1 MKTTQLDARRKRAAG
16 LAAALG
22 YATVLASR
30 DAWRSLRKP
39 LLLAAAIIVPLT
51 AALIRH
57 EMIRHQDEATQGLQT
72 IATLKLGQIE
82 GWLNERQGDADLLQT
97 SISLADNYGRWRERG
112 DGASRDLLLDHL
124 GKLRISKNYQSV
136 WLLDE
141 QGTPL
146 WNSAGAAE
154 IIEPKLQS
162 AALHAVATG
171 QRGLLTPAGAV
182 GAVGGRMHI
191 DFVTTLQP
199 LGARPSPIIILRVD
213 PRTYLSP
220 MLQAWPVPSASAEI
234 LLFRREGEEVLY
246 LNELRHR
253 PDAAGTFRL
262 AVATDKL
269 LAAQVL
275 RGGISPDSLIDGVDH
290 RNVPSLGVARAV
302 LGTDW
307 FLIAKADRAELLLE
321 SERTGRRIAM
331 AGLLILL
338 ITVAGVLVMRQ
349 RQNLERA
356 RSAGAAQA
364 EKLRALQLLDALA
377 KASDD
382 AIVVKDV
389 EGRYLLLNSAAC
401 GMVGKTE
408 QELLGLDVTAL
419 FPPEQAAAIA
429 AIDREVVSA
438 NCSRTGDEL
447 FSTPRGIQVMH
458 VTRGPLHDEN
468 GKVVG
473 IFSVLSDITE
483 RKQMETDLQASTA
496 RLEDM
501 LSQTQL
507 MLDASM
513 DAVICMDQNGAVVTW
528 NLRAEQIF
536 GYREDQALGR
546 EVADLIVPPE
556 YREKHRAGMARFI
569 KTGEPT
575 IIGKRIEVPGLHA
588 DGSRFPL
595 ELTIGLISKAG
606 SPLFSAHVRDITERK
621 SAETQL
627 RILSQAV
634 EQSPESIVITDV
646 EGKIEYVNAAFAM
659 NTGYSQSEAV
669 GMNPRV
675 LQSGNTPPETYASM
689 WETLARGEPW
699 KGEFYNRR
707 KDGSE
712 YAEFAIVTPIRQP
725 DGAVTHYVAV
735 KEDITEK
742 KRESIELDQH
752 RHHLEKLVAQRT
764 SQLEEAKQRAEVAN
778 LAKSAFLANMS
789 HEIRTPMNAIIGLT
803 HLMRRAR
810 PAPEQADKLD
820 KVATAAEHL
829 LSIINDI
836 LDLSKI
842 EAGKLQLEQSNFSL
856 ATIFDHTCSMVAE
869 EARTK
874 GLELK
879 VECAGVPP
887 WLRGD
892 PTRLRQA
899 LLNFAANAVKFT
911 DYGTITLRALLLH
924 QHHDSV
930 LVRFEVEDTGIG
942 IPADKI
948 PVLFE
953 AFAQADTS
961 TTRKYGGTGL
971 GLVVT
976 RRLAA
981 LMEGD
986 VGLES
991 QLGKGSCFWFTARL
1005 RCGHGIM
1012 SAELSA
1018 DTEDAETRLR
1028 KHHGG
1033 ARILL
1038 AEDNPVNREVA
1049 LELIHAAGINAD
1061 TAENGVIAVAKA
1073 AATAYDLILMDV
1085 QMPKMNGIDATRAIR
1100 ANSSANSSA
1109 SSDQPGGMAVPILA
1123 MTANAFY
1130 EDRKACL
1137 DAGMNDFIAKPVDPP
1152 MFYVALL
1159 KWLPRVAP
1167 EPVIDWV
1174 AAEPA
1179 EAPAA
1184 ADQDQRR
1191 RLAEIP
1197 GLDLDA
1203 GLAMVRG
1210 NVTKYTRLAV
1220 LFADGYHHHADQILE
1235 LMAAGDLA
1243 AIEPLAHS
1251 LRGSA
1256 GMLGAEVVSEVAND
1270 VLLALRGKARANNA
1284 GPLCTRLAE
1293 ELAKLIAGIRHAATE
1308 AVKADEAEVAPL
1320 RFAEILAQLEEYL
1333 KQGDM
1338 TASYLARD
1346 EAGLLRTVLG
1356 EAVNPLLAR
1365 IEAFDYENAAAELH
1379 ELCGH
1384 SDAAQT

>member
-1 MKTTQLDARRKRAAG
+1 MKPTQLDARRNHAAG
-16 LAAALG
+16 LAVVLG
-22 YATVLASR
+22 YATTLAAH
-30 DAWRSLRKP
+30 DGWRSLRKL
-39 LLLAAAIIVPLT
+39 LLLAVAIIVPLT
-51 AALIRH
+51 AALIH
-57 EMIRHQDEATQGLQT
+57 YEMSRHQDEATQGLQT

-82 GWLNERQGDADLLQT
+82 GWLDERQGDVDLLQAST
-97 SISLADNYGRWRERG
+97 SLADNYGRWRERG
-112 DGASRDLLLDHL
+112 DGAGRDRLLDYL
-124 GKLRISKNYQSV
+124 EKLRISKKYQDV

-141 QGTPL
+141 QGAPL
-146 WNSAGAAE
+146 WNSAGEAE

-171 QRGLLTPAGAV
+171 QQGLLTPA

-199 LGARPSPIIILRVD
+199 PGARPAPIIILRVD

-275 RGGISPDSLIDGVDH
+275 RGGISPGSLIDGVDH
-290 RNVPSLGVARAV
+290 RNVPSLGVVRAV

-338 ITVAGVLVMRQ
+338 MTVAGALIMRQ
-349 RQNLERA
+349 RQHLGRA
-356 RSAGAAQA
+356 RSEGAAQA

-401 GMVGKTE
+401 EMVGKTE

-438 NCSRTGDEL
+438 NRSRTEDEI
-447 FSTPRGIQVMH
+447 FSTPRGVRVMR

-468 GKVVG
+468 GKVIGV
-473 IFSVLSDITE
+473 FSVLSDITE
-483 RKQMETDLQASTA
+483 RKQMEADLQTTTT
-496 RLEDM
+496 RLRDM

-513 DAVICMDQNGAVVTW
+513 DAVICMDQNGVVVTW
-528 NLRAEQIF
+528 NLCAEQIF

-575 IIGKRIEVPGLHA
+575 IIGRRIEVPGLHA
-588 DGSRFPL
+588 DGSRFPI

-621 SAETQL
+621 SAETRL

-646 EGKIEYVNAAFAM
+646 QGKIEYANAAFAM
-659 NTGYSQSEAV
+659 NSGYSQSESI
-669 GMNPRV
+669 GKNPRV

-689 WETLARGEPW
+689 WETLTRGEPW

-707 KDGSE
+707 KDDSE
-712 YAEFAIVTPIRQP
+712 YVEFAIITPIRQQN
-725 DGAVTHYVAV
+725 GAVTHYVAV

-752 RHHLEKLVAQRT
+752 RHHLEELVAQRT

-869 EARTK
+869 EARIK

-911 DYGTITLRALLLH
+911 DYGAVTLRALLLH
-924 QHHDSV
+924 QHDDSV

-948 PVLFE
+948 PALF
-953 AFAQADTS
+953 APFAQADTS

-971 GLVVT
+971 GLVIT

-1005 RCGHGIM
+1005 QCGHGIM

-1018 DTEDAETRLR
+1018 GTEDAETQLR

-1073 AATAYDLILMDV
+1073 AATTYDLILMDV
-1085 QMPKMNGIDATRAIR
+1085 QMPKMNGLDATRAIR
-1100 ANSSANSSA
+1100 ANSSASSSA
-1109 SSDQPGGMAVPILA
+1109 NSDQPGGMAVPILA
-1123 MTANAFY
+1123 MTANAFD

-1184 ADQDQRR
+1184 ADQNQRR

-1270 VLLALRGKARANNA
+1270 VLLALRGKASANNA
-1284 GPLCTRLAE
+1284 GPLCTQLAE

-1308 AVKADEAEVAPL
+1308 AVKAEEAEVAPL
-1320 RFAEILAQLEEYL
+1320 RFAEILARLEEYL

-1338 TASYLARD
+1338 AASYLARD

>member
-1 MKTTQLDARRKRAAG
+1 MKPTQLDARRNHAAG
-16 LAAALG
+16 LAVVLG
-22 YATVLASR
+22 YATTLAAH
-30 DAWRSLRKP
+30 DGWRSLRK
-39 LLLAAAIIVPLT
+39 LLLAVAIIVPLT
-51 AALIRH
+51 AALIH
-57 EMIRHQDEATQGLQT
+57 YEMSRHQDEKARDLRT
-72 IATLKLGQIE
+72 IAALKLGQIVD
-82 GWLNERQGDADLLQT
+82 WLDERQGDADLLQA
-97 SISLADNYGRWRERG
+97 SISLADHYGRWRERG
-112 DGASRDLLLDHL
+112 DRAGRDQLIDHL
-124 GKLRISKNYQSV
+124 EQLRISKKYQNV

-141 QGTPL
+141 QGAPL
-146 WNSAGAAE
+146 WNSAGDAE

-162 AALHAVATG
+162 AALHAVATL
-171 QRGLLTPAGAV
+171 QQGLLPPAGAV
-182 GAVGGRMHI
+182 GGRLHI

-199 LGARPSPIIILRVD
+199 WGARPSPIIILRVD
-213 PRTYLSP
+213 PGTYLSP
-220 MLQAWPVPSASAEI
+220 LLQAWPVPSASAEI

-275 RGGISPDSLIDGVDH
+275 RGGISPDRLIEGVDH

-307 FLIAKADRAELLLE
+307 FLIAKVDRAELLLE
-321 SERTGRRIAM
+321 GERTSLRIAM

-338 ITVAGVLVMRQ
+338 MTVAGALMLRQ
-349 RQNLERA
+349 RQHLAKA
-356 RSAGAAQA
+356 RSAGTAQA

-382 AIVVKDV
+382 AIVVKDLD
-389 EGRYLLLNSAAC
+389 GRYLLLNSAAC
-401 GMVGKTE
+401 EMVGKPE

-438 NCSRTGDEL
+438 NRSRTEDET
-447 FSTPRGIQVMH
+447 FSTPRGVRVMR

-473 IFSVLSDITE
+473 IFSVLRDITE
-483 RKQMETDLQASTA
+483 SKQMEADLQTTTA
-496 RLEDM
+496 RLRDM

-513 DAVICMDQNGAVVTW
+513 DAVICMDQNGMVVTW
-528 NLRAEQIF
+528 NLCAEQIF
-536 GYREDQALGR
+536 GYREDQAMGR

-575 IIGKRIEVPGLHA
+575 IIGRRIEVPGLHA
-588 DGSRFPL
+588 DGRRFPI

-634 EQSPESIVITDV
+634 EQSPESIVITDMQ
-646 EGKIEYVNAAFAM
+646 GRIEYVNAAFAM

-669 GMNPRV
+669 GKNPRV

-689 WETLARGEPW
+689 WETLTRGEPW

-712 YAEFAIVTPIRQP
+712 YAELAIITPIRQP

-752 RHHLEKLVAQRT
+752 RHHLEELVAQRT

-842 EAGKLQLEQSNFSL
+842 DAGKLQLEQSNFSL

-879 VECAGVPP
+879 VECTGVPP

-911 DYGTITLRALLLH
+911 DYGAVTLRALLLH
-924 QHHDSV
+924 QHDDSV

-948 PVLFE
+948 PALF
-953 AFAQADTS
+953 APFAQADTS

-971 GLVVT
+971 GLVIT
-976 RRLAA
+976 RRLAV

-991 QLGKGSCFWFTARL
+991 QLGKGSRFWFTARL
-1005 RCGHGIM
+1005 QRGHGIM
-1012 SAELSA
+1012 SAELPA

-1073 AATAYDLILMDV
+1073 AATTYDLILMDV
-1085 QMPKMNGIDATRAIR
+1085 QMPKMNGLDATRAIR

-1109 SSDQPGGMAVPILA
+1109 NSDQPGGMAVPILA
-1123 MTANAFY
+1123 MTANAFD

-1284 GPLCTRLAE
+1284 GPLCTQLAE
-1293 ELAKLIAGIRHAATE
+1293 ELAKLIAGIRHAATA
-1308 AVKADEAEVAPL
+1308 AVKAEEAEVAPL

-1338 TASYLARD
+1338 AASYLARD

>member
-1 MKTTQLDARRKRAAG
+1 MKPTQLDARQKHAAS
-16 LAAALG
+16 LAVVLG
-22 YATVLASR
+22 YATALASH

-51 AALIRH
+51 AALVQH
-57 EMIRHQDEATQGLQT
+57 EMIRHQDEATQSLQT
-72 IATLKLGQIE
+72 IATLKLGQIG
-82 GWLNERQGDADLLQT
+82 GWLNERQGDVDLLQA

-112 DGASRDLLLDHL
+112 DGASRDRLLDHL
-124 GKLRISKNYQSV
+124 EKLRISKNYQNV

-146 WNSAGAAE
+146 WNSAGEAE
-154 IIEPKLQS
+154 LIEPKLQS

-171 QRGLLTPAGAV
+171 QRGLLTPAGV
-182 GAVGGRMHI
+182 VGGRMHI

-213 PRTYLSP
+213 PRAYLSP

-275 RGGISPDSLIDGVDH
+275 RGGISPGGLIDGVDH
-290 RNVPSLGVARAV
+290 RNVPSLGVVRAV

-338 ITVAGVLVMRQ
+338 MTVAGVLVLRQ
-349 RQNLERA
+349 RQHLGMA

-364 EKLRALQLLDALA
+364 EKLRALQLVDALA

-401 GMVGKTE
+401 KMAGKTE

-438 NCSRTGDEL
+438 NCSRTEDEI
-447 FSTPRGIQVMH
+447 FSTPSGVRVMR

-473 IFSVLSDITE
+473 IFSVLRDITE
-483 RKQMETDLQASTA
+483 SKQMETDLQASTT
-496 RLEDM
+496 RLGDM

-513 DAVICMDQNGAVVTW
+513 DAVICMDQNGMVVTW
-528 NLRAEQIF
+528 NLCAEQIF

-575 IIGKRIEVPGLHA
+575 IIGRRIEVPGLHA
-588 DGSRFPL
+588 DGSRFPI

-606 SPLFSAHVRDITERK
+606 SPLFSAHVRDISERK
-621 SAETQL
+621 SAETRL

-634 EQSPESIVITDV
+634 EQSPESIVITDMQ
-646 EGKIEYVNAAFAM
+646 GRIEYVNAAFAM

-689 WETLARGEPW
+689 WETLTRGEPW

-712 YAEFAIVTPIRQP
+712 YAEFAIVTPIRQS
-725 DGAVTHYVAV
+725 DGAVSHYVAV

-752 RHHLEKLVAQRT
+752 RHHLEELVTQRT

-842 EAGKLQLEQSNFSL
+842 DAGKLQLEQSNFSL

-869 EARTK
+869 AARTK

-911 DYGTITLRALLLH
+911 DYGAVTLRALLLQ
-924 QHHDSV
+924 QHDDSV

-948 PVLFE
+948 PALFA

-971 GLVVT
+971 GLVIT

-1005 RCGHGIM
+1005 RRGHAIM
-1012 SAELSA
+1012 STELSA

-1073 AATAYDLILMDV
+1073 AATTYDLILMDV
-1085 QMPKMNGIDATRAIR
+1085 QMPKMNGLDATRAIR

-1109 SSDQPGGMAVPILA
+1109 NSDQPGGMAVPILA
-1123 MTANAFY
+1123 MTANAFD

-1293 ELAKLIAGIRHAATE
+1293 ELAKLIAGIRDVATE
-1308 AVKADEAEVAPL
+1308 AVKAEEAEVAPL
-1320 RFAEILAQLEEYL
+1320 RFAEILARLEEYL

-1338 TASYLARD
+1338 AASYLARD

-1365 IEAFDYENAAAELH
+1365 IAAFDYENAAAELH